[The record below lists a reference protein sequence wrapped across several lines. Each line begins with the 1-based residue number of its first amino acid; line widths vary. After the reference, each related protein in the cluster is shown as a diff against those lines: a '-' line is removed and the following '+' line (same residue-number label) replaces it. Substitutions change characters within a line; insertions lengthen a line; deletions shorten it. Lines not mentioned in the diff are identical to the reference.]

1 MKPLPFKQLLLFSL
15 IVMFI
20 SCQKE
25 NNGKQEQFVFMQDIK
40 EWILPEYSLK
50 SRHIRD
56 EI

>member
-1 MKPLPFKQLLLFSL
+1 MKHLPFKQLLLFSL

-40 EWILPEYSLK
+40 EWILPQSEESAYTE
-50 SRHIRD
+50 RD
-56 EI
+56 